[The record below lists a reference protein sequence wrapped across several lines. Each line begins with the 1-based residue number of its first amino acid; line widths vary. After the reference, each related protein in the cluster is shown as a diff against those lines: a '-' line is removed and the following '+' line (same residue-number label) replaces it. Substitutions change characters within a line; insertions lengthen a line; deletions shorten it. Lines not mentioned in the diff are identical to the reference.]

1 MRVLQ
6 LQVIRSLWSRRAV
19 RWTVALTLGALWW
32 WAALRL
38 ALYPGSAGP
47 VEGALTA
54 GGWGL
59 GLIPLHTVPEAAART
74 RRGRE
79 DDRAGGRMAG
89 RDAGRDAGRVVGR
102 HGGSGGRAT
111 RAWRLRRWGGGS
123 GRW

>member
-19 RWTVALTLGALWW
+19 RWTVALGLGVLWW

-38 ALYPGSAGP
+38 AVQPDRAGP
-47 VEGALTA
+47 LESAVLA

-59 GLIPLHTVPEAAART
+59 GLIPLHAVPRTAARS
-74 RRGRE
+74 RR
-79 DDRAGGRMAG
+79 A
-89 RDAGRDAGRVVGR
+89 
-102 HGGSGGRAT
+102 AT
-111 RAWRLRRWGGGS
+111 RAWRPRRSAGGS